1 MHIISGFK
9 GKLFVAV
16 TFLLAASLVVSN
28 VLSYKQ
34 VSTSIHDRV
43 NEYSMLKIETT
54 SDTIE
59 TWLNTIKSGL
69 TANAPDFSNA
79 HGDEKILSMLRP
91 IANTSLATDI
101 FVGFEDGRAYS
112 NASGKRDLATYDPR
126 QRGWYQLAKQKRG
139 MITTGIYQ
147 DALTK
152 KLLVSI
158 AEPFYSGGQL
168 KGVLLADIE
177 LDLLADL
184 VQKAPFPGAFMGI
197 YDDTSLTIASN
208 GEVDVPGETKLYDF
222 DSLRPLTDI
231 LLSQSSGKAD
241 YSLNGVE
248 KVAFFKTINVDE
260 NNGWHLM
267 VGVDKSVAYAGV
279 DAALEESLYTSAL
292 LLVSSFVLF
301 FIIFNITYR
310 PILALKSTVVDLSK
324 GNGDLTRRLEVNTN
338 DDLGEI
344 AQAVNTFIGNLQTMM
359 LDVSKSSK
367 QISNNIEQLTNQ
379 TMSNDQVLSSHVME
393 TTQVVA
399 AINEMNST
407 AESVAQSASQTAGF
421 TQSTNDEAAQ
431 SKLVVANSVTSV
443 ADLISEVETMAASI
457 QSMNQDSQKI
467 SSVLAVIGEIAD
479 QTNLLALNAA
489 IEAARAGE
497 QGRGFAV
504 VADEVRAL
512 AARTQHSTSEINSM
526 LADLNEG
533 TKTVVKAMDE
543 TKSRCEQTAEATK
556 NVNVSLDVMVSSIT
570 HINDL
575 GLEIATAAE
584 EQSAV
589 TDEVSRNMTTIQSM
603 VNELTNNSTQTMEST
618 QNLSQSNKQLSK
630 LVEQFKLQ

>member
-1 MHIISGFK
+1 MHIIGGFK
-9 GKLFVAV
+9 GKLFLAV

-34 VSTSIHDRV
+34 VSTSIHERV

-59 TWLNTIKSGL
+59 TWLDTIKSGL
-69 TANAPDFSNA
+69 TANAPDFSNE
-79 HGDEKILSMLRP
+79 HSDEKILSMLRL

-101 FVGFEDGRAYS
+101 FVGYEDGRAYS

-139 MITTGIYQ
+139 MIVTGIYS

-152 KLLVSI
+152 QLLVSI
-158 AEPFYSGGQL
+158 AEPFYSAGQL

-248 KVAFFKTINVDE
+248 KVAFFKTINIDE
-260 NNGWHLM
+260 NSGWHLM

-292 LLVSSFVLF
+292 LLIGSFVLF

-324 GNGDLTRRLEVNTN
+324 GNGDLTRRLDVNTN

-344 AQAVNTFIGNLQTMM
+344 AQAVNTFIGNLQAMM
-359 LDVSKSSK
+359 LDVSTSSK

-379 TMSNDQVLSSHVME
+379 TLSNDQVLSSHAME

-443 ADLISEVETMAASI
+443 ADLITEVETMAASI

-467 SSVLAVIGEIAD
+467 SSVLTVIGEIAD

-512 AARTQHSTSEINSM
+512 AARTQHSTSEINNM

-603 VNELTNNSTQTMEST
+603 VNELTNNSNQTMEST
-618 QNLSQSNKQLSK
+618 ENLTQSNKQLSA